1 MCIRDSYSTI
11 RILQYSY
18 GTIDPYKSSEW
29 FYNFQD
35 TVKVRSNWDI
45 ELQEIKLDLEF

>member
-1 MCIRDSYSTI
+1 M
-11 RILQYSY
+11 QYSY

-35 TVKVRSNWDI
+35 TVKIRSNWDI
-45 ELQEIKLDLEF
+45 ELQAIKLDLKF